1 MLREADAD
9 AMISQRTPFS
19 SPVGGNDPH
28 GRGVSRTDSVRRS
41 SDGTHGGTGNNQAPS
56 SPGGGNSVNS
66 PRRGTNAGNLVSLLE
81 QERETA
87 KVRQPARSA
96 QS

>member
-9 AMISQRTPFS
+9 AMISQHTPFS
-19 SPVGGNDPH
+19 SPVGGIDPH
-28 GRGVSRTDSVRRS
+28 GHVISRTDSVRRT
-41 SDGTHGGTGNNQAPS
+41 SDAPPGGTSNRAP

-66 PRRGTNAGNLVSLLE
+66 LRRGTNAGNLVALLE

-87 KVRQPARSA
+87 KVPTPI
-96 QS
+96 

>member
-19 SPVGGNDPH
+19 SPVGGIDPH
-28 GRGVSRTDSVRRS
+28 GHVISRTDSVRRT
-41 SDGTHGGTGNNQAPS
+41 SDAPPGATS
-56 SPGGGNSVNS
+56 NRAPSPGGGNSVNS

-87 KVRQPARSA
+87 KVPNPI
-96 QS
+96 